1 MASRFT
7 VVKPVDFNIPVL
19 QAPLELMAATLQD
32 AQTSKDEYDKM
43 IELMPKH
50 LTEGD
55 HVKFAE
61 DYKAL
66 MGNIREGVSQA
77 FASGDTGKALR
88 MLQEA
93 KGLIRKEN
101 TPGGLGHALETAY
114 TTYQENLK
122 QLEEKFKED
131 IKAGN
136 NINYQYAKEKMKPVD
151 LKYNY
156 ETGSYNLTP
165 GSNVPTYFDVDKH
178 LQEWLKT
185 MKPSEYG
192 FTQFSED
199 GKWLI
204 DEEGKRYNA
213 REMAMELMNDP
224 RVQQQNQISADFSA
238 MQMGEE
244 GRNKYAEQLN
254 QSMTMAKQQELE
266 TFGEI
271 SKMLA
276 SKNANDRK
284 KGQAALASLGLTVD
298 GEAYGRNE
306 IDGQV
311 GDRTKKALAMVQEKI
326 NEPVTPYTGDDVSK
340 LLYRELQTGIA
351 NKAEAAL
358 PDSRTLK
365 WRANEYE
372 LENRRHR
379 NRLAEQKA
387 YADLWKENT
396 SPTVFGVQT
405 TPYSF
410 DALDNAMTATIE
422 SLNGSRQGLM
432 QVINSSGELQT
443 LLGGNSTNLDS
454 KISTLGSYVEALKSN
469 EYNIEKT
476 AEQLGVST
484 QTVQALSTIM
494 RNPAYVGL
502 ESRALE
508 YVESERSLNEL
519 KRNEEA
525 FAQVYVDRNASN
537 IAGKTLK
544 SYQMMYNAPEAL
556 KKATPEQFAANP
568 EKYIAMAYE
577 KEIKDLEAQIV
588 ERQRKHEETARRYE
602 QKGVKYN
609 KAKDEAEHKRSIQYT
624 QQLIEEKKK
633 RVQSLGQTFREK
645 LRVEVK
651 EDMKKNRD
659 RYVTAI
665 PQGWTADDQYNEE
678 LKNNFNYLNSIPDE
692 NGNLEWTEGGKKAD
706 VKINPSNVVYS
717 VQSAG
722 FGKRGQTVVMQAFD
736 PETGKTVEKRSYI
749 ANPANLKWMQNY
761 SASALA
767 TAINKDDMT
776 GALMVMNS
784 LKPYDPR
791 YKAIAN
797 PEGNNYL
804 TGTYIGSD
812 GSYSSSPVN
821 FNVAKTFP
829 VKETL
834 PNGDK
839 KTLFDLAYV
848 GVKQATG
855 EVTWNVVKLPHNW
868 RDLQAKGKPITMMQ
882 EKDLLGQEDAVYDE
896 ETAQAVFN
904 LQQELYERKYIGT
917 VAGLVKRDN
926 IEQYPSAYQSR
937 TQ

>member
-122 QLEEKFKED
+122 QLEEKFKDD

-136 NINYQYAKEKMKPVD
+136 NINYQYAKEKMKPVN

-254 QSMTMAKQQELE
+254 QSMAMAKQQELE

-284 KGQAALASLGLTVD
+284 KGQAALASLGLAVD
-298 GEAYGRNE
+298 GKVYGKDD

-311 GDRTKKALAMVQEKI
+311 GERTNKALAMVQEKI

-372 LENRRHR
+372 LIAERDRRQR
-379 NRLAEQKA
+379 AAMKEYLDLWASQNKAVIDLKTSSPLTLDAVNKAQEALGEAVSSAKMQLTSVIGKDNNLKQMLGLPQGNAVNVESAVVKLGA
-387 YADLWKENT
+387 YAQALEDNNNNT
-396 SPTVFGVQT
+396 
-405 TPYSF
+405 
-410 DALDNAMTATIE
+410 AMAA
-422 SLNGSRQGLM
+422 Q
-432 QVINSSGELQT
+432 
-443 LLGGNSTNLDS
+443 
-454 KISTLGSYVEALKSN
+454 
-469 EYNIEKT
+469 
-476 AEQLGVST
+476 QLGVDKAVLD
-484 QTVQALSTIM
+484 QVHAYLNMAQNAGIREAAL
-494 RNPAYVGL
+494 NYA
-502 ESRALE
+502 EA
-508 YVESERSLNEL
+508 SEGTRRVNEHYNQIKKVFIDQGKGNDL
-519 KRNEEA
+519 AAKFIKRN
-525 FAQVYVDRNASN
+525 N
-537 IAGKTLK
+537 LK
-544 SYQMMYNAPEAL
+544 NV
-556 KKATPEQFAANP
+556 TPEQLIANP
-568 EKYIAMAYE
+568 EKY
-577 KEIKDLEAQIV
+577 LPSEAATNYASMPSYSYFSNDV
-588 ERQRKHEETARRYE
+588 L
-602 QKGVKYN
+602 
-609 KAKDEAEHKRSIQYT
+609 D
-624 QQLIEEKKK
+624 
-633 RVQSLGQTFREK
+633 
-645 LRVEVK
+645 
-651 EDMKKNRD
+651 KNRGNKSELQQFKD
-659 RYVTAI
+659 MLNQRINTDIKENSEIYKTVI
-665 PQGWTADDQYNEE
+665 PKGFIANDEYGKMQEDNWTEYSN
-678 LKNNFNYLNSIPDE
+678 IPDE
-692 NGNLEWTEGGKKAD
+692 NGSLAWKTSRGKKIENPQISESS
-706 VKINPSNVVYS
+706 VKMQFQKSPIKNGWV
-717 VQSAG
+717 
-722 FGKRGQTVVMQAFD
+722 VVM
-736 PETGKTVEKRSYI
+736 TGRTTDGETVEKRSYI
-749 ANPANLKWMQNY
+749 ANSEKDAQLTSY
-761 SASALA
+761 ASAALA
-767 TAINKDDMT
+767 TALNNKNMT
-776 GALMVMNS
+776 EAAMLTEM
-784 LKPYDPR
+784 LYPYNPLFKIQADPTT
-791 YKAIAN
+791 AEA
-797 PEGNNYL
+797 PV
-804 TGTYIGSD
+804 GTYRNPTTQEITPSTK
-812 GSYSSSPVN
+812 
-821 FNVAKTFP
+821 FNVAASFP
-829 VKETL
+829 IQREVNGKIVKKGE
-834 PNGDK
+834 
-839 KTLFDLAYV
+839 LALV
-848 GVKQATG
+848 AIKGNQN
-855 EVTWNVVKLPHNW
+855 NVVWSIVDLPPDW
-868 RDLQAKGKPITMMQ
+868 RTSRSPVLTQLSDPFNAGNSGIYSDDGLAQ
-882 EKDLLGQEDAVYDE
+882 
-896 ETAQAVFN
+896 TAFN
-904 LQQELYERKYIGT
+904 LAKEVEFRTHIGT
-917 VAGLVKRDN
+917 VRGQL
-926 IEQYPSAYQSR
+926 QSAKAEARPQFQFEPY
-937 TQ
+937 